1 MERQSELDAVH
12 EQKEVL
18 LQELKELENLADS
31 QKISKSTSSDEM
43 LVKMNKRNISSKK
56 AEITKLNKQVK

>member
-56 AEITKLNKQVK
+56 AEITKLNKQVN

>member
-31 QKISKSTSSDEM
+31 QKISKSTSSGEM